1 MLYKH
6 KKRFILKRIL
16 LIVVITLS
24 PFQNL
29 PAQSKYDKSF
39 YGGLFYLSEF
49 IASGEFE
56 SFKKNNDDLAQVDLI
71 YQKAINFYDGDF
83 SEALL
88 ALTFT
93 CLPFD
98 HIKVKFLFGSQ
109 INIPLPSPPKII
121 FKQKVANLPSRLF
134 FDTPN
139 TNFGDK
145 DKLAHFFGNAFLR
158 YNFGF
163 FNLSKFMGIF
173 VENVE
178 EGLFIE
184 GGYSLRDIIANHLGE
199 LFAESLKCNKDILPS
214 DILKIYQLLFFRIK
228 I

>member
-1 MLYKH
+1 ME
-6 KKRFILKRIL
+6 RIL
-16 LIVVITLS
+16 FVFLLTLFPS
-24 PFQNL
+24 QNL
-29 PAQSKYDKSF
+29 PAQSKFDKSF

-49 IASGEFE
+49 IASREFE
-56 SFKKNNDDLAQVDLI
+56 SFKKNNDELSQVDLI
-71 YQKAINFYDGDF
+71 YQKAIDFYDGDF

-93 CLPFD
+93 CLPFN
-98 HIKVKFLFGSQ
+98 HIKVRLLFGSQ
-109 INIPLPSPPKII
+109 INFPLPSPPKKI

-134 FDTPN
+134 FDTPE
-139 TNFGDK
+139 TDFGDK

-184 GGYSLRDIIANHLGE
+184 GGYSFRDLIANHLGE
-199 LFAESLKCNKDILPS
+199 LFAESLKCNKNILPS
-214 DILKIYQLLFFRIK
+214 DILKIYQLLFIRIK
-228 I
+228 L

>member
-1 MLYKH
+1 VLSKH
-6 KKRFILKRIL
+6 KKRIILRRIL
-16 LIVVITLS
+16 FIVILS
-24 PFQNL
+24 FTPFQYL
-29 PAQSKYDKSF
+29 SAQSKYDKSF

-49 IASGEFE
+49 IASSEFE

-71 YQKAINFYDGDF
+71 YKKSINFYDGDL

-98 HIKVKFLFGSQ
+98 HIKARFLFGSK

-121 FKQKVANLPSRLF
+121 FKQKVTNLPSRLF

-139 TNFGDK
+139 TDFGDK

-184 GGYSLRDIIANHLGE
+184 GGYSFRDIIANHLGE

-214 DILKIYQLLFFRIK
+214 DILKIYQLLFIRIK
-228 I
+228 L

>member
-1 MLYKH
+1 M
-6 KKRFILKRIL
+6 KRTILFFALIL
-16 LIVVITLS
+16 F
-24 PFQNL
+24 PFRNN
-29 PAQSKYDKSF
+29 PAQIKYDKSF

-49 IASGEFE
+49 IASSEFDVYKE
-56 SFKKNNDDLAQVDLI
+56 VNDDLSQINFI
-71 YQKAINFYDGDF
+71 YKKAIEFFDGDI

-98 HIKVKFLFGSQ
+98 QIKVRFFFGSK
-109 INIPLPSPPKII
+109 IIFPLPSPPKKI
-121 FKQKVANLPSRLF
+121 FNKKLSNLPSKLF
-134 FDTPN
+134 FDSPKS
-139 TNFGDK
+139 NFGDK

-178 EGLFIE
+178 EGLFLE
-184 GGYSLRDIIANHLGE
+184 GGFSNRDIIVNHLGE
-199 LFAESLKCNKDILPS
+199 LFAESIKKNKNLLPS
-214 DILKIYQLLFFRIK
+214 DILKIYQLLFLRISL
-228 I
+228 